1 MTEYN
6 INFDR
11 NLNKMHIA
19 TLGAFGAFGAFHA
32 FGAFWHRKFPQE
44 TVLGA
49 YRPRPSANYA
59 EPNSWKPTL

>member
-1 MTEYN
+1 
-6 INFDR
+6 
-11 NLNKMHIA
+11 MHIA
-19 TLGAFGAFGAFHA
+19 TRGAFDAFHA

-49 YRPRPSANYA
+49 YQPRPSANYA

>member
-1 MTEYN
+1 MTEHN
-6 INFDR
+6 INFDS

-19 TLGAFGAFGAFHA
+19 TRGAVDAFHA